1 MNDRRN
7 RLYDGGF
14 LLPEAKAECKV
25 DLPQTVKIHIRN
37 ETLLLRSSN
46 P

>member
-7 RLYDGGF
+7 TLYDGGF
-14 LLPEAKAECKV
+14 LLSKAKAECKV
-25 DLPQTVKIHIRN
+25 DLPQMVKIHTTN
-37 ETLLLRSSN
+37 EALLLWSSN